1 MSKRKLEIIYDVNK
15 KKLFENAKVEI
26 EELYNELL
34 KLKINEDNDK
44 LFILLNKIDHNKDNY
59 FKILFLLS
67 LYCNYFYKVKQNI
80 NTRHLEVSEE
90 CFKRNNFKFL
100 INYNTELHRDILE
113 LFTTYFN
120 TDAVNLIP
128 LTGKIL
134 NDLNKIDIEFKKIKN

>member
-1 MSKRKLEIIYDVNK
+1 MSKRKLEVIYDVNK
-15 KKLFENAKVEI
+15 NKLFENAKAEI

-34 KLKINEDNDK
+34 KLKSNEDTDK
-44 LFILLNKIDHNKDNY
+44 LFSLLNQIDHNKDNY

-80 NTRHLEVSEE
+80 YTRHLEVSEE
-90 CFKRNNFKFL
+90 CFKRDNFKFL

-113 LFTTYFN
+113 LFITYFN

-134 NDLNKIDIEFKKIKN
+134 NDLNKIDIEFLKIK